1 MAGARDENADLSETV
16 RLTGPGW
23 LEWGDERKT
32 VELEGALVVCGD
44 PAGSWR
50 AWAGWGTTRATGIA
64 PVAGAPDLTGWP
76 E

>member
-44 PAGSWR
+44 PPAGS
-50 AWAGWGTTRATGIA
+50 
-64 PVAGAPDLTGWP
+64 
-76 E
+76 